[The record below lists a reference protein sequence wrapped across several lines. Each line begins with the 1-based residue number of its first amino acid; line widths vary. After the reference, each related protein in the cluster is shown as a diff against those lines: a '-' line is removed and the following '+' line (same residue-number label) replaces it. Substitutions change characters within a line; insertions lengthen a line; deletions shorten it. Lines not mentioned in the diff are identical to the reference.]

1 MHFMTRNMKMIMKI
15 NKKDIRDNFILATV
29 IFLLMILACRA
40 AIGGDMSY
48 DVLAD
53 STPTDATE
61 TPTVDPEGGSDSDDE
76 SVSTSGSSSSISAEE
91 LAALTA
97 QLSTTLQEKNELQA
111 TLNQL
116 LSSQNDFI
124 SKLNELDDMILEYQ
138 DKLDEI
144 SEKQSEAQTMM
155 LQLSGEIEDAQA
167 AQDAQYELLKS
178 HIREEYENGS
188 YSFMDALF
196 NAEDYSDVVS
206 KAEYIQAIEAYDE
219 KILSDYTEAKQVLAD
234 KNALLTMLNTNMDSL
249 AEAYTNKQESLQ
261 ILSDEKEAQINSY
274 QESIDTMN
282 SKVKS
287 LETIEAEV
295 QAKITAAEATV
306 SYSTSGSTGNAV
318 YTGAQFLWP
327 MPSSSVISSYYGP
340 RSQPTAG
347 ATTYHKGIDIPCNLG
362 SDVIAVADGTVIYV
376 GYLGNGGNAVIVD
389 HGSGICSCYFH
400 LSSYNCAVGDTVK
413 AGQTIC
419 YSGNTGVST
428 GPHLHFAVRE
438 NGEYVNPLKYYT
450 MITDKSTVSNTEGG
464 E

>member
-1 MHFMTRNMKMIMKI
+1 M
-15 NKKDIRDNFILATV
+15 NFRLH
-29 IFLLMILACRA
+29 L
-40 AIGGDMSY
+40 
-48 DVLAD
+48 
-53 STPTDATE
+53 
-61 TPTVDPEGGSDSDDE
+61 
-76 SVSTSGSSSSISAEE
+76 IS
-91 LAALTA
+91 LI
-97 QLSTTLQEKNELQA
+97 
-111 TLNQL
+111 
-116 LSSQNDFI
+116 SSQNDL
-124 SKLNELDDMILEYQ
+124 SHKLNELDDMILEYQ

-318 YTGAQFLWP
+318 YNGAQFLWP

-340 RSQPTAG
+340 RSAPTAG
-347 ATTYHKGIDIPCNLG
+347 ATLISQRY
-362 SDVIAVADGTVIYV
+362 
-376 GYLGNGGNAVIVD
+376 
-389 HGSGICSCYFH
+389 
-400 LSSYNCAVGDTVK
+400 
-413 AGQTIC
+413 
-419 YSGNTGVST
+419 
-428 GPHLHFAVRE
+428 
-438 NGEYVNPLKYYT
+438 
-450 MITDKSTVSNTEGG
+450 
-464 E
+464 